1 MIDPNIKCAGE
12 GVMKPMTLIRAAAC
26 LAVLSAAPALA
37 QESGA
42 TPAPVISGV
51 PAPDAAAP
59 AGPIVFWPVVCGTA
73 GDAATCV
80 AIQALGVAETD
91 ERVLTV
97 MLQSDGAAGENVI
110 LQLPH
115 GVLFQT
121 GVQLAVDGGAQ
132 VQASLTTSDLSG
144 AYAGATLTPDLANA
158 MRGGQT
164 LTVSFRSVEGELI
177 NIPVPLEGFAAA
189 QDARRQG
196 VARP

>member
-1 MIDPNIKCAGE
+1 
-12 GVMKPMTLIRAAAC
+12 MKPMTLIRAAAC

-51 PAPDAAAP
+51 PIPAPVPDAAVP
-59 AGPIVFWPVVCGTA
+59 AGPVVSWPVVCGTA

-80 AIQALGVAETD
+80 AMQALGVAETD
-91 ERVLTV
+91 QRLLTV

-115 GVLFQT
+115 GVLFPA

-132 VQASLTTSDLSG
+132 VQALLTTSDVSG
-144 AYAGATLTPDLANA
+144 AYAGATLTPDLATA

-177 NIPVPLEGFAAA
+177 SIPVPLEGFAAA

-196 VARP
+196 VATQ